1 MGKITIVLSEE
12 EMVELQEIL
21 MDDDEKASLE
31 FIKNCI
37 QPKIPKKGSAP
48 CDSSRINP
56 FLIKD

>member
-21 MDDDEKASLE
+21 MDEDEKASLE
-31 FIKNCI
+31 FIRKRI
-37 QPKIPKKGSAP
+37 QPKIPKKGTAP